1 MKRNWIIPL
10 AFAALIYLPGALIAQ
25 PPDITAD
32 ELEGH
37 VTYLAGDD
45 LKGRKA
51 GKAGGRKAAE
61 YIREQFRNYGLEL
74 MMDEGFQKF
83 ELINA
88 AEAGPK
94 NLLKVNGDKA
104 MAGDDFNPVS
114 FSANKQLSAEVVFA
128 GYGFDIDKDT
138 LQWHDYQG
146 IDAEGKWV
154 MMFGGDPEPD
164 NPHSPFVTYAMPRS
178 KVVTA
183 EDHNAGGVLFI
194 TPEGMNEKDQLPGIF
209 YDKTATKS
217 EIPVLTITRALAD
230 KMLAGQEMT
239 VSRLEK
245 KLTEEREPHSF
256 ETETKVKAR
265 ADVIL
270 EKAVTQNVMAR
281 IRASQSEEY
290 IVIGAHYDHLGM
302 GGPGSGSR
310 KPDTTAVHNGADDNA
325 SGTAGVIELAGKL
338 QHEKATLRR
347 NIIFVAFGAEEM
359 GLLGSKHFVANMP
372 VPKEKVV
379 AMVNFDMIGRLD
391 PEDKALSIGGT
402 GTAREFE
409 ELLKANVGDAGFTL
423 KTSKDGYGPSDH
435 AAFYA
440 EDIPVLFVSTGAHGD
455 YHTPADDAGMLDY
468 QAQEVVVQYVYR
480 LAKDLAGE
488 QQLTFQK
495 SGSKNK
501 TSRTRL
507 KVTFGIIPDY
517 SGKVEKGLGVDGVK
531 EGGSAD
537 KGGMKKGDVITAIE
551 GKPVGDIYEYM
562 HRLQDLESGQTV
574 SVDVLRDGKEK
585 VLILQL

>member
-1 MKRNWIIPL
+1 MKRNWMFTL
-10 AFAALIYLPGALIAQ
+10 AFMALVYLPGALLAQ
-25 PPDITAD
+25 NPGITAD
-32 ELEGH
+32 ELRDH

-51 GKAGGRKAAE
+51 GKTGGRKAAE

-74 MMDEGFQKF
+74 MMDDGFQKF

-94 NLLKVNGDKA
+94 NMMKVNGDKA
-104 MAGDDFNPVS
+104 EAKNDFIPVS
-114 FSANKQLSAEVVFA
+114 FSANSKHSAEVVFA

-138 LQWHDYQG
+138 LRWHDYKG

-154 MMFGGDPEPD
+154 MMFRGDPQPN
-164 NPHSPFVTYAMPRS
+164 NPHSPYVTYAMPRS

-183 EDHNAGGVLFI
+183 QDHNAGGVLLV

-209 YDKTATKS
+209 YDKTATKAD
-217 EIPVLTITRALAD
+217 IPVLTITRALAD
-230 KMLAGQEMT
+230 KILAGKEMT
-239 VSRLEK
+239 ISQLEK
-245 KLTEEREPHSF
+245 KLTEGRKPHSF
-256 ETETKVKAR
+256 KTGTKVTAR

-270 EKAVTQNVMAR
+270 EKAITQNVVAR
-281 IRASQSEEY
+281 IKASQGDEY
-290 IVIGAHYDHLGM
+290 VIIGAHYDHLGM

-325 SGTAGVIELAGKL
+325 SGTAGLIELAGKL
-338 QHEKATLRR
+338 QHEKAGLKR

-372 VPKEKVV
+372 VPKEKIV
-379 AMVNFDMIGRLD
+379 AMMNFDMLGRM
-391 PEDKALSIGGT
+391 DKEEKSLSVSGV
-402 GTAREFE
+402 GTAKEFE
-409 ELLKANVGDAGFTL
+409 EVLDANLGDADFRL
-423 KTSKDGYGPSDH
+423 STSKDGYGPSDH

-440 EDIPVLFVSTGAHGD
+440 EDIPVLFVSPGAHGD
-455 YHTPADDAGMLDY
+455 YHTPADDADRLNY
-468 QAQEVVVQYVYR
+468 RAQEGVVQYTYR
-480 LAKDLAGE
+480 LTKDLAGT

-501 TSRTRL
+501 TRRMRL

-531 EGGSAD
+531 DGGPAD

-562 HRLQDLESGQTV
+562 HRLQDLESGQTI